1 MSVPLAYLGIVLI
14 WTTTPLA
21 IKWSGEDVGFLFG
34 VSMRMFIALIFS
46 LALVMIL
53 RKAFPWDR
61 KSIQVY
67 LAIGIPLFLAMSFV
81 YWGAQYIP
89 SGLISVLFGLTPLFT
104 GLLATFWLSEKSF
117 TLPKTVGMLL
127 GFVGLI
133 VIFYQG
139 FALGPAMLVGM
150 ISVLAAVFFH
160 SFGTVWVKQV
170 ASELPVY
177 VANTGGLVVASS
189 LYVMSWFILGEE
201 IPVSVPAHAAYSI
214 TYLAIFGSVFGAM
227 LFYYALK
234 HVSATSI
241 GLLPLITPVSCLLL
255 GQWLNGE
262 IISTSTMYGTA
273 IILSGLLVYQWSA
286 LMKGTVKRFV
296 INPGQILESQQ
307 NEK

>member
-46 LALVMIL
+46 LVLVMIL

-61 KSIQVY
+61 KSMNVY
-67 LAIGIPLFLAMSFV
+67 LAIGIPLYLAMSFV

-117 TLPKTVGMLL
+117 TLPKIMGMML
-127 GFVGLI
+127 GFAGLT

-139 FALGPAMLVGM
+139 FQVGHAMILGMC
-150 ISVLAAVFFH
+150 SVLAAVFFH

-170 ASELPVY
+170 SSDLPVF
-177 VANTGGLVVASS
+177 VANTGGLVVASV
-189 LYVMSWFILGEE
+189 LYVFSWLILGEDMPE
-201 IPVSVPAHAAYSI
+201 SVADYTAYSI
-214 TYLAIFGSVFGAM
+214 TYLAIFGSVFGAI

-234 HVSATSI
+234 HVSASSI
-241 GLLPLITPVSCLLL
+241 GLLPLITPVTCLLV
-255 GQWLNGE
+255 GQWFNGE
-262 IISTSTMYGTA
+262 VISNSTFVGTA
-273 IILSGLLVYQWSA
+273 IILSGLFVYQGAA
-286 LMKGTVKRFV
+286 LRQGMVKRLGV
-296 INPGQILESQQ
+296 AL
-307 NEK
+307 K

>member
-1 MSVPLAYLGIVLI
+1 MSVPLAYLGIVII

-21 IKWSGEDVGFLFG
+21 IKWSGEGVGFLFG
-34 VSMRMFIALIFS
+34 VSMRMFIALVFS

-67 LAIGIPLFLAMSFV
+67 LAVGIPLYLAMSFV

-117 TLPKTVGMLL
+117 TVQKTIGMLL

-133 VIFYQG
+133 VVFYQG
-139 FALGPAMLVGM
+139 FEIGQAMMLGMFA
-150 ISVLAAVFFH
+150 VLAAAFFH

-170 ASELPVY
+170 SSELPVY
-177 VANTGGLVVASS
+177 VSNTGGLVVASS
-189 LYVMSWFILGEE
+189 LYLLSWLVLDEE
-201 IPVSVPAHAAYSI
+201 VPDSIQEHTAYSI
-214 TYLAIFGSVFGAM
+214 AYLAIIGSVFGAM

-234 HVSATSI
+234 HVSASSI
-241 GLLPLITPVSCLLL
+241 GLLPLITPVTCLLI
-255 GQWLNGE
+255 GQWFNGE
-262 IISTSTMYGTA
+262 IISNTTIFGTA
-273 IILSGLLVYQWSA
+273 IILSGLFVYQWSA
-286 LMKGTVKRFV
+286 IMQSSIKRFAV
-296 INPGQILESQQ
+296 NTEQ
-307 NEK
+307 